1 MGLIF
6 WGRVVNNYRKWICW
20 LGLEWANTRT
30 YNMRGNYSSLPK
42 NLLALVINFIYE
54 INEHIIIR
62 SLKGNSIYIA
72 ERDLITSVVMLVVTF
87 SILAPSYGNPGWNL
101 CSILFVLFWDMIV
114 HFSSKYIP
122 ACASATDIFIAQGF
136 WT

>member
-1 MGLIF
+1 
-6 WGRVVNNYRKWICW
+6 
-20 LGLEWANTRT
+20 
-30 YNMRGNYSSLPK
+30 MRGNYSSLPK

-87 SILAPSYGNPGWNL
+87 SILAPSYGNPG
-101 CSILFVLFWDMIV
+101 
-114 HFSSKYIP
+114 
-122 ACASATDIFIAQGF
+122 
-136 WT
+136 